1 MGTPLRWRVRSR
13 AGQARRWAH
22 RAATVAGYE
31 RRVVLQAV
39 KAGVA
44 AVLAWVVAEH
54 VLGLPQP
61 FLAPYAAIFLVEATV
76 YRSVIGLVQQ
86 VGAVAA
92 GVLLAWGANA
102 FIPSQTVCLGVVTVA
117 GLLLGRWH
125 RLGHNGTW
133 VALTAVLVL
142 TFGTAGDGV
151 LLVDRLL
158 ETALGAGIGTAVNAL
173 LWPPRYL
180 ARAAT
185 VTATVGRDLADL
197 LDDMA
202 ASLRGDPP
210 VERGAWVTRIV
221 QVQGELRT
229 AHEITGLGQE
239 SRMLDPRYRRAEP
252 HSVPEKRYR
261 RAVHTLD
268 GAWPHLRELA
278 EAVRAVEAGDGPL
291 DYPAEAARAELAQV
305 LEGLAV
311 AVRLTAEHRHRPDEV
326 TEVLDRAR
334 DRLDALDAE
343 VRAGAPD
350 SPGVL
355 LGLASMTLPTRRAMR
370 ALSE

>member
-1 MGTPLRWRVRSR
+1 MQR
-13 AGQARRWAH
+13 AT
-22 RAATVAGYE
+22 TVAGYE

-92 GVLLAWGANA
+92 GVFLAWATNA
-102 FIPSQTVCLGVVTVA
+102 LIPSQTVSLGVVTVA

-151 LLVDRLL
+151 LLVDRLV
-158 ETALGAGIGTAVNAL
+158 ETALGAAIGLAVNAF

-185 VTATVGRDLADL
+185 ATATVGRDLAEL
-197 LDDMA
+197 LNDMA
-202 ASLRGDPP
+202 ASLRGEPG
-210 VERGAWVTRIV
+210 ERGDWVNRIV
-221 QVQGELRT
+221 QVQGELRS

-239 SRMLDPRYRRAEP
+239 SRRLDPKSRRAAP
-252 HSVPEKRYR
+252 HSVPEERYR

-291 DYPAEAARAELAQV
+291 DYPEEGAHAEFAQV
-305 LEGLAV
+305 LEELAV
-311 AVRLTAEHRHRPDEV
+311 AVRLIAEHRHRPDEV
-326 TEVLDRAR
+326 AEILERAR
-334 DRLDALDAE
+334 DRLDALDAQ

-350 SPGVL
+350 TAGVL
-355 LGLASMTLPTRRAMR
+355 VGLASMTLPTRRAMR
-370 ALSE
+370 ALAQ